1 MSDRSDVIARL
12 KAEPGLSGLRR
23 SLDFYYG
30 DAGREASM
38 DAFYGRFVRPGDLV
52 FDVGAHVGDHIACF
66 RRLGARVVAVEP
78 QPSCMH
84 VLEAIYAGEEGVTL
98 VHAACGAEPGTLE
111 LHINSD
117 NPTVSTASPHFIAA
131 ATGAQGWDG
140 QRWDGRVEVP
150 STTLD
155 LLIAEHG
162 TPAFAKIDVEGFED
176 RVLAGLSRPLPVLS
190 FEFTTIER
198 DLAARCLDRATDLGF
213 DEFTMSLGDDRE
225 FLFPAWVGA
234 AELGDKLRGLP
245 HEANSGDVYCR
256 SSRQSARPA
265 VA

>member
-30 DAGREASM
+30 DARREASM

-84 VLEAIYAGEEGVTL
+84 VLAAIYAGEEDVTL

-117 NPTVSTASPHFIAA
+117 NPTVSTASPHFIEA

-198 DLAARCLDRATDLGF
+198 DLAARCLERATDLGF

-225 FLFPAWVGA
+225 FLFPDWVPAG
-234 AELGDKLRGLP
+234 ELGDKLRALP

-256 SSRQSARPA
+256 SSR
-265 VA
+265 

>member
-1 MSDRSDVIARL
+1 MSAPDRSAVLARL

-52 FDVGAHVGDHIACF
+52 FDVGSHVGDHIACF
-66 RRLGARVVAVEP
+66 RRLGARVVALEP
-78 QPSCMH
+78 QPACMR
-84 VLEAIYAGEEGVTL
+84 VLEALYGDEEDVTL

-111 LHINSD
+111 MHINSD

-131 ATGAQGWDG
+131 ATGADGWDG
-140 QRWDGRVEVP
+140 QRWDGRIEVP
-150 STTLD
+150 STTMD
-155 LLIAEHG
+155 LLIERYGA
-162 TPAFAKIDVEGFED
+162 PAFAKIDVEGFED
-176 RVLAGLSRPLPVLS
+176 QVLAGLSRPLPVLS

-198 DLAARCLDRATDLGF
+198 DLAARCLHRGTELGF
-213 DEFTMSLGDDRE
+213 DGFTLSLGDERQ
-225 FLFPAWVGA
+225 FLVPDWVSA
-234 AELGDKLRGLP
+234 DELGERLRALP

-256 SSRQSARPA
+256 RG
-265 VA
+265 